1 MVPNRALQPVK
12 LNVTAMLDS
21 MSSGDPATRARILLA
36 ARELLEKTPG
46 TPVSMGQ
53 IARHAGL
60 SRQALYLHFADRA
73 GLFVEVSRMADA
85 AARTP
90 ERQRRVDQAP
100 TARDALREA
109 IALQAT
115 LKPELRGIATA
126 LDVLRRTDPAA
137 GAAWK
142 EREHARLQRCE
153 TVATRLHAEG
163 DLAAVWDVPTAAR
176 LLWAATSQRVWD
188 DLVVDQGWST
198 SQYRTHLTTM
208 LEAALLPAAR

>member
-1 MVPNRALQPVK
+1 
-12 LNVTAMLDS
+12 MLDS

-46 TPVSMGQ
+46 APVSMGQ
-53 IARHAGL
+53 IARHAGV
-60 SRQALYLHFADRA
+60 SRQALYLHFAERTS
-73 GLFVEVSRMADA
+73 LLVEVSRMADA

-109 IALQAT
+109 IALQAA

-137 GAAWK
+137 GAAWE

-153 TVATRLHAEG
+153 TIVARLHAEG
-163 DLAAVWDVPTAAR
+163 DLAAAWDVSAAAR
-176 LLWAATSQRVWD
+176 LLWAVTSQRVWD
-188 DLVVDQGWST
+188 DLVIDQGWSAG
-198 SQYRTHLTTM
+198 QYRTHLTTM
-208 LEAALLPAAR
+208 LEAALLPATH

>member
-1 MVPNRALQPVK
+1 MI
-12 LNVTAMLDS
+12 DS
-21 MSSGDPATRARILLA
+21 MSSGDPATRKRILLA
-36 ARELLEKTPG
+36 ARELLEKAPG
-46 TPVSMGQ
+46 APVSMGQ

-60 SRQALYLHFADRA
+60 SRQALYLHFADRTS
-73 GLFVEVSRMADA
+73 LFAEVSRMADA

-90 ERQRRVDQAP
+90 ERQRQVDQAP
-100 TARDALREA
+100 TAREALREA
-109 IALQAT
+109 IALQAM

-153 TVATRLHAEG
+153 TVVTRLAAEA
-163 DLAAVWDVPTAAR
+163 DLADVWDVPTAAR

-188 DLVVDQGWST
+188 DLVVDQGWSIG
-198 SQYRTHLTTM
+198 QYRTHLTTM
-208 LEAALLPAAR
+208 LESALLPATR

>member
-1 MVPNRALQPVK
+1 
-12 LNVTAMLDS
+12 MLDS

-36 ARELLEKTPG
+36 ARELLEKAPG
-46 TPVSMGQ
+46 APVSMGQ

-73 GLFVEVSRMADA
+73 GLFVELSRMADA

-90 ERQRRVDQAP
+90 ERQRRVDEAP
-100 TARDALREA
+100 TARQALREA

-137 GAAWK
+137 GTAWT

-153 TVATRLHAEG
+153 TVTTRLHAEG
-163 DLAAVWDVPTAAR
+163 ALAAAWDVSTAAR
-176 LLWAATSQRVWD
+176 LLWAATSQRVWE
-188 DLVVDQGWST
+188 DLVIDLGWSA

-208 LEAALLPAAR
+208 LESALLPATH

>member
-1 MVPNRALQPVK
+1 MI
-12 LNVTAMLDS
+12 DS
-21 MSSGDPATRARILLA
+21 MSSGDPATRKRILLA
-36 ARELLEKTPG
+36 ARELLEKAPG
-46 TPVSMGQ
+46 APVSMGQ

-60 SRQALYLHFADRA
+60 SRQALYLHFADRTS
-73 GLFVEVSRMADA
+73 LFAEVSRMADA

-90 ERQRRVDQAP
+90 ERQRQVDQAP
-100 TARDALREA
+100 TAREALREA
-109 IALQAT
+109 IALQAM

-153 TVATRLHAEG
+153 TVVTRLAAEA
-163 DLAAVWDVPTAAR
+163 DLADVWDVPTAAR

-198 SQYRTHLTTM
+198 GQYRTHLTTM
-208 LEAALLPAAR
+208 LESALLPATR